1 MNFAIKTNN
10 FFVFGEKLS
19 MEYYSFDNKN
29 ENLPFCIA
37 KAIENMVEMPV
48 ESPILLF
55 IGSDGNIGDSLAPLC
70 GTLFTGQNTACISY
84 GSLNSPVSAKEV
96 SYLVNFVKKCHPGAI
111 FVVIDAAVGKN
122 QDLGMIKVQKC
133 GIKPGLGVN
142 KNLPMVGDISI
153 VGVLAEKRSSNSI
166 MSPVRLSTVYEMA
179 KSVADGLNIFIK
191 NNENALKR
199 AK

>member
-1 MNFAIKTNN
+1 
-10 FFVFGEKLS
+10 
-19 MEYYSFDNKN
+19 
-29 ENLPFCIA
+29 
-37 KAIENMVEMPV
+37 
-48 ESPILLF
+48 
-55 IGSDGNIGDSLAPLC
+55 
-70 GTLFTGQNTACISY
+70 
-84 GSLNSPVSAKEV
+84 
-96 SYLVNFVKKCHPGAI
+96 
-111 FVVIDAAVGKN
+111 
-122 QDLGMIKVQKC
+122 MIKVQKC

-179 KSVADGLNIFIK
+179 KNVADGLNIFIK